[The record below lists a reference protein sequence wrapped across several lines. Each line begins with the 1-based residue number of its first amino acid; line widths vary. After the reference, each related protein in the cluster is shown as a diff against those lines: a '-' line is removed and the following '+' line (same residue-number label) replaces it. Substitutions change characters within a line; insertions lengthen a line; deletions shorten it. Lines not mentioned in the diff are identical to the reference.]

1 MTSQM
6 LPRPYTASP
15 DTGAPSDELRAR
27 IPGWGVDLD
36 PADRPSVP
44 RERLDLEPTGAHWTV
59 PERQP
64 ELVPRE
70 RSVEHGVL
78 PPVFGTAQPL
88 RGASGA
94 IRRASYARYSE
105 GRAAHWLLL
114 MLADRVD
121 VVESAGRSLLS
132 TRPDLPMIGTGLRS
146 ELIHHGLRERRD
158 STRADRR
165 HHAMDPLVVA
175 GPWLIGGWLV
185 VRAVRALSPRA
196 PSGHRQRRSPNA

>member
-1 MTSQM
+1 MSSQM
-6 LPRPYTASP
+6 LPRPYAASP
-15 DTGAPSDELRAR
+15 DTGAPGDELRAR

-44 RERLDLEPTGAHWTV
+44 RERLDLDSTAHWTV

-88 RGASGA
+88 HGISGA

-121 VVESAGRSLLS
+121 VAESAGRSLLS
-132 TRPDLPMIGTGLRS
+132 SRPDLPMIGTGLRT
-146 ELIHHGLRERRD
+146 ELTHDGLGARRD

-165 HHAMDPLVVA
+165 HHAVDPLVVA

-185 VRAVRALSPRA
+185 VRAVRAIS
-196 PSGHRQRRSPNA
+196 SRS

>member
-1 MTSQM
+1 MTSPRV
-6 LPRPYTASP
+6 PRPYTATTP
-15 DTGAPSDELRAR
+15 RTGPSSDELRAR

-44 RERLDLEPTGAHWTV
+44 REHLDGEPTGAHWTV

-64 ELVPRE
+64 EFVPRE
-70 RSVEHGVL
+70 RSVEHGML

-88 RGASGA
+88 HGISGA

-121 VVESAGRSLLS
+121 VVESTGRSLFS
-132 TRPDLPMIGTGLRS
+132 TRPDLPMVGTGLHS
-146 ELIHHGLRERRD
+146 ELTHHGLRERRD
-158 STRADRR
+158 NTRADVG
-165 HHAMDPLVVA
+165 HHALDPLVIA
-175 GPWLIGGWLV
+175 GPWLLGGWLV
-185 VRAVRALSPRA
+185 VRAVRAVS
-196 PSGHRQRRSPNA
+196 SRS